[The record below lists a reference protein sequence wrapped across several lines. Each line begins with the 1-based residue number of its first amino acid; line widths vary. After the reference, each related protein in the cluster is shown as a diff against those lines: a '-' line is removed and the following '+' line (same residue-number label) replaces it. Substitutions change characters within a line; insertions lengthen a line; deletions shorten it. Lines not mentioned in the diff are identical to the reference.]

1 MSLTPLRYFNEVVRT
16 GSIREAAERLHVA
29 PSAISRQMR
38 NLEEELGLPLFERHA
53 RGVVPTSAG
62 ELYAQYAREA
72 LLDQERITSE
82 MDDLKGLRR
91 GHVRICSIEGVVANG
106 LTHAVAAFRKRFSG
120 VTISL
125 DITGTEAVIASVRN
139 GDVDIGVAFTS
150 TPDPDIQRTLRLKD
164 PLFAIMSPDHP
175 AAGHRRLSLRDT
187 FEYQIAVP
195 RKQFGIRAL
204 LDTRC
209 RTAQLTMRPTLETN
223 SIEALRGFARSGCG
237 ITYLPR
243 LSVKREIEAGQ
254 VVAIPMTD
262 KDLQQ
267 ATIDVCVLK
276 GRTLSTAATGFLHH
290 LQAILPTRR

>member
-1 MSLTPLRYFNEVVRT
+1 MSLTPLRYFNEVVRA
-16 GSIREAAERLHVA
+16 GSIRVAAERLHVA

-72 LLDQERITSE
+72 LLDQERISSE
-82 MDDLKGLRR
+82 IDDLKGLRR
-91 GHVRICSIEGVVANG
+91 GHVRVCSVEGVVANG
-106 LTHAVAAFRKRFSG
+106 LTLAIATFRKRFSG

-125 DITGTEAVIASVRN
+125 DITGTASVVTSVRN
-139 GDVDIGVAFTS
+139 GDVDIGIAFTS
-150 TPDPDIQRTLRLKD
+150 DPDPDVQRALRLKD

-175 AAGHRRLSLRDT
+175 AARHRRLSLRDT
-187 FEYQIAVP
+187 LDHPIAIP
-195 RKQFGIRAL
+195 RKQFGIRTL
-204 LDTRC
+204 LETRC
-209 RTAQLTMRPTLETN
+209 RTAQLTMNPTLETN

-254 VVAIPMTD
+254 IVAIPMTD
-262 KDLQQ
+262 RDLQQ
-267 ATIDVCVLK
+267 ATVDVCILK
-276 GRTLSTAATGFLHH
+276 GRTLPTAAAGFLHH
-290 LQAILPTRR
+290 LQAILPTQR

>member
-1 MSLTPLRYFNEVVRT
+1 
-16 GSIREAAERLHVA
+16 
-29 PSAISRQMR
+29 MR
-38 NLEEELGLPLFERHA
+38 NLEEKLGLPLFERHA
-53 RGVVPTSAG
+53 RGVVPTAAG

-72 LLDQERITSE
+72 LLDQERISSE
-82 MDDLKGLRR
+82 IDDLKGLRR
-91 GHVRICSIEGVVANG
+91 GQVRICSVEGIVANG
-106 LTHAVAAFRKRFSG
+106 LTLAIATFRKRFSG

-125 DITGTEAVIASVRN
+125 DITGTESVIVSVRN

-150 TPDPDIQRTLRLKD
+150 NLDPDVHPILRLKD

-187 FEYQIAVP
+187 LDYPIAIP
-195 RKQFGIRAL
+195 RKQFGIRTL

-209 RTAQLTMRPTLETN
+209 RTAQLTMNPTLETN

-243 LSVKREIEAGQ
+243 LSVKREIETGQ

-262 KDLQQ
+262 RDLQQ
-267 ATIDVCVLK
+267 ATVDVCILK
-276 GRTLSTAATGFLHH
+276 GRTLPTAAAGFLHH
-290 LQAILPTRR
+290 LQAILPTQR